1 MKQKTIERQFSI
13 EGIGLHT
20 GEKVSLFIRP
30 APLGTGIIFIRKDID
45 GSPAIKADIDYLLDV
60 EKFPRRS
67 SISNGNIHIHTIE
80 HLMSAIYGLGIDN
93 LIVEITGSECPGLDG
108 SALIFAQK
116 FVESGIVEQ
125 SESKNFYRIKEPIYI
140 SENSSH
146 LVALPSETLRISYT
160 LDYQNS
166 IIRSQY
172 ASFEVNPDFYLKEIS
187 PARTFC
193 LEEEVEKLKMIGL
206 GKGSDFTNTVVI
218 GEKKVIENEFRFPNE
233 PVRHKIC
240 DLIGDLALLGMPL
253 KAHIIGI
260 RSGHM
265 LNTKLVRNLKNAF
278 NREKIGAVYAPSS
291 SGMEKRK
298 AVFEIE
304 DIEKIIPHRYPFLL
318 VDRIVELEEDK
329 RVIGIKNISMNEWF
343 FQGHF
348 PGRPVMP
355 GVLIVEAIAQV
366 AGVLMLSKKENQ
378 GKLAFFMS
386 IEQAKFRRTVRPG
399 DQLVLKVEVSRL
411 KSRIGQVQGKAFVND
426 KIACEAVLMFALV
439 GG

>member
-20 GEKVSLFIRP
+20 GENVSLLVRP
-30 APLGTGIIFIRKDID
+30 APPGTGITFIRKDID
-45 GSPAIKADIDYLLDV
+45 GSPAIRADIDCLLDV

-93 LIVEITGSECPGLDG
+93 LIVEITGNECPGLDG

-116 FVESGIVEQ
+116 FMESGIVEQ
-125 SESKNFYRIKEPIYI
+125 DEPKNFFRIKEPVYI
-140 SENSSH
+140 SDNSSH
-146 LVALPSETLRISYT
+146 IVALPSETLRISYT
-160 LDYQNS
+160 LDYPNS
-166 IIRSQY
+166 FINSQY
-172 ASFEVNPDFYLKEIS
+172 ASFEINPDFYVKEIS

-193 LEEEVEKLKMIGL
+193 LEEEVEKLKMLGL
-206 GKGSDFTNTVVI
+206 GKGSDFNNTVVI
-218 GEKKVIENEFRFPNE
+218 GEKGVINNRFRFPNE

-260 RSGHM
+260 RSGHT
-265 LNTKLVRNLKNAF
+265 LNTKLVKNLKSAF
-278 NREKIGAVYAPSS
+278 HREKISAVYTPA
-291 SGMEKRK
+291 SGIEKRK
-298 AVFEIE
+298 PVLETE

-318 VDRIVELEEDK
+318 VDRIIELEEDK
-329 RVIGIKNISMNEWF
+329 RVIGIKNISVNEWF

-386 IEQAKFRRTVRPG
+386 IEQAKFRRAVRPG

-411 KSRIGQVQGKAFVND
+411 KSRVGQVHGKAFVND
-426 KIACEAVLMFALV
+426 KVACEAVLMFALV
-439 GG
+439 EG